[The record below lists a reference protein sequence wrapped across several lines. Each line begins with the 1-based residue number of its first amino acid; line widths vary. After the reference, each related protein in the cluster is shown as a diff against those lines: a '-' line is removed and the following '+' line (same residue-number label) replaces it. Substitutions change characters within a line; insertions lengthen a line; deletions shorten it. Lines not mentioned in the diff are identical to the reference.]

1 MLRAIYPGSFDPV
14 TKGHLNVI
22 YRAANL
28 FDTVVVGVLINQ
40 VKPALFTP
48 QEKIEMIEEL
58 MYDYSNVTVKLF
70 SGLLVDFIREE
81 KANAVVRGIR
91 NAEDFLYERQL
102 SLLNHSL
109 YPEMEEIFLFT
120 DKNYSY
126 VSSSFARE
134 VASYG
139 GDVSGMVTENVARRL
154 REKFQ

>member
-1 MLRAIYPGSFDPV
+1 MKVIFPGSFDPV

-81 KANAVVRGIR
+81 KANAVIRGIR

>member
-1 MLRAIYPGSFDPV
+1 MKVIFPGSFDPV

-22 YRAANL
+22 YRSANL

-58 MYDYSNVTVKLF
+58 MYDYDNVVVKVF
-70 SGLLVDFIREE
+70 SGLLVDFVREE
-81 KANAVVRGIR
+81 KADAIVRGIR

-139 GDVSGMVTENVARRL
+139 GDVSGMVTDNVAKRL

>member
-1 MLRAIYPGSFDPV
+1 
-14 TKGHLNVI
+14 
-22 YRAANL
+22 
-28 FDTVVVGVLINQ
+28 
-40 VKPALFTP
+40 
-48 QEKIEMIEEL
+48 MIEEL

>member
-1 MLRAIYPGSFDPV
+1 MKVIFPGSFDPV

-28 FDTVVVGVLINQ
+28 FDTVIVGVLINQ

-120 DKNYSY
+120 DNNYSY

>member
-1 MLRAIYPGSFDPV
+1 MKVIFPGSFDPV

-58 MYDYSNVTVKLF
+58 MYDYDNVVVKVF
-70 SGLLVDFIREE
+70 SGLLVDFVREE
-81 KANAVVRGIR
+81 KADAIVRGIR

-139 GDVSGMVTENVARRL
+139 GDVSGMVTDNVAKRL
-154 REKFQ
+154 RKKFQ

>member
-1 MLRAIYPGSFDPV
+1 MKVIFPGSFDPV

-58 MYDYSNVTVKLF
+58 MYDYDNVVVKVF
-70 SGLLVDFIREE
+70 SGLLDDFVREE
-81 KANAVVRGIR
+81 KADAIVRGIR

-139 GDVSGMVTENVARRL
+139 GDVSGMVTDNVAKRL

>member
-1 MLRAIYPGSFDPV
+1 MKVIFPGSFDPV

-28 FDTVVVGVLINQ
+28 FDTVIVGVLINQ

>member
-1 MLRAIYPGSFDPV
+1 MKVIFPGSFDPV

-58 MYDYSNVTVKLF
+58 MYDYDNVVVKVF
-70 SGLLVDFIREE
+70 SGLLVDFVREE
-81 KANAVVRGIR
+81 KADAIIRGIR

-139 GDVSGMVTENVARRL
+139 GDVSGMVTDNVAKRL

>member
-1 MLRAIYPGSFDPV
+1 MKVIFPGSFDPV

-28 FDTVVVGVLINQ
+28 FDTVIVGVLINQ

-48 QEKIEMIEEL
+48 QEKIEMIDEL

-70 SGLLVDFIREE
+70 SGLLVDFVREE

>member
-1 MLRAIYPGSFDPV
+1 MKVIFPGSFDPV

>member
-1 MLRAIYPGSFDPV
+1 MKVIFPGSFDPV
-14 TKGHLNVI
+14 TKGYLNVI

-58 MYDYSNVTVKLF
+58 MYDYDNVVVKVF
-70 SGLLVDFIREE
+70 SGLLVDFVREE
-81 KANAVVRGIR
+81 KADAIVRGIR

-139 GDVSGMVTENVARRL
+139 GDVSGMVTDNVAKRL
-154 REKFQ
+154 REKFR

>member
-1 MLRAIYPGSFDPV
+1 M
-14 TKGHLNVI
+14 NVI

-58 MYDYSNVTVKLF
+58 MYDYDNVVVKVF
-70 SGLLVDFIREE
+70 SGLLVDFVREE
-81 KANAVVRGIR
+81 KADAIVRGIR

-139 GDVSGMVTENVARRL
+139 GDVSGMVTDNVAKRL

>member
-1 MLRAIYPGSFDPV
+1 MKVIFPGSFDPV

-58 MYDYSNVTVKLF
+58 RYDYDNVVVKVF
-70 SGLLVDFIREE
+70 SGLLVDFVREE
-81 KANAVVRGIR
+81 KADAIVRGIR

-139 GDVSGMVTENVARRL
+139 GDVSGMVTDNVAKRL

>member
-1 MLRAIYPGSFDPV
+1 MKVIFPGSFDPV

-28 FDTVVVGVLINQ
+28 FDTVIVGVLINQ

-70 SGLLVDFIREE
+70 SGLLVDFVREE

>member
-1 MLRAIYPGSFDPV
+1 MKVIFPGSFDPV

-70 SGLLVDFIREE
+70 SGLLVDFVREE
-81 KANAVVRGIR
+81 KADAVVRGIR

>member
-1 MLRAIYPGSFDPV
+1 MKVIFPGSFDPV

-40 VKPALFTP
+40 EKPALFTT

-70 SGLLVDFIREE
+70 SGLLVDFVREE
-81 KANAVVRGIR
+81 KADAVVRGIR
-91 NAEDFLYERQL
+91 NEEDFLYERQL

-154 REKFQ
+154 QEKFR

>member
-1 MLRAIYPGSFDPV
+1 MKVIFPGSFDPV

-40 VKPALFTP
+40 VKLALFTP

-58 MYDYSNVTVKLF
+58 MYDYDNVVVKVF
-70 SGLLVDFIREE
+70 SGLLVDFVREE
-81 KANAVVRGIR
+81 KADAIVRGIR

-139 GDVSGMVTENVARRL
+139 GDVSGMVTDNVAKRL

>member
-1 MLRAIYPGSFDPV
+1 MKVIFPGSFDPV

-28 FDTVVVGVLINQ
+28 FDTVVVGVLVNQ

-58 MYDYSNVTVKLF
+58 MYDYSNVSVKVF
-70 SGLLVDFIREE
+70 SGLLVDFVREE
-81 KANAVVRGIR
+81 KANAIVRGIR
-91 NAEDFLYERQL
+91 TSEDFLYERQL
-102 SLLNHSL
+102 SLLNRSL
-109 YPEMEEIFLFT
+109 YSEMEEIFLFT

-139 GDVSGMVTENVARRL
+139 GDVSGMVTENVAKRL

>member
-1 MLRAIYPGSFDPV
+1 MKVIFPGSFDPV

-58 MYDYSNVTVKLF
+58 MYDYDNVVVKVF
-70 SGLLVDFIREE
+70 SGLLVDFVREE
-81 KANAVVRGIR
+81 KADAIVRGIR

-139 GDVSGMVTENVARRL
+139 GDVSGMVTDNVAKRL

>member
-1 MLRAIYPGSFDPV
+1 MKVIFPGSFDPV

-58 MYDYSNVTVKLF
+58 MYDYDNVVVKVF
-70 SGLLVDFIREE
+70 SGLLVDFVREE
-81 KANAVVRGIR
+81 KADAIVRGIR

-139 GDVSGMVTENVARRL
+139 GDVSGMVTDNAAKRL